1 MSPAAGRGRAGRGRL
16 GLVGSHLRPEA
27 PAPQREADG
36 GTGAQRGVSSAAR
49 GTCWGGELATEER
62 CTPASVGPGFPLA
75 LRGRWIWGEGVVT

>member
-36 GTGAQRGVSSAAR
+36 GTGAQRGVSSAAGGR
-49 GTCWGGELATEER
+49 AGGVSWPQKSAAPLPQWGLASLLHFG
-62 CTPASVGPGFPLA
+62 AGGS
-75 LRGRWIWGEGVVT
+75 GVKG